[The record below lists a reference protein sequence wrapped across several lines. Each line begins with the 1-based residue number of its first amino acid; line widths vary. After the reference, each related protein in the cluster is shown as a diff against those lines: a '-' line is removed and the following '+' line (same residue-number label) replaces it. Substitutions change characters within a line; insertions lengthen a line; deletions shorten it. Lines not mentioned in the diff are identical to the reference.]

1 MENDKWKGK
10 TDEWMFSVAPVRRK
24 ISFPVAASRGYG
36 ISCTFFGPFA
46 VELFLH
52 LNDDILHSINTFV
65 RNGLIHFNVSGK
77 KKKKLNAITYKL

>member
-10 TDEWMFSVAPVRRK
+10 TDEWMFSVAPVRK

-36 ISCTFFGPFA
+36 ISCTFFGTIA

-52 LNDDILHSINTFV
+52 LNDDILHLINTFV
-65 RNGLIHFNVSGK
+65 RNGLIHFNVNGEK
-77 KKKKLNAITYKL
+77 KRS